1 MRPRCAGYLIL
12 DDGNG
17 PLIPLTVNEIRRLS
31 ATTWNG
37 PVRRPGHRE
46 HWSRWRRRHQA
57 RAQISHY
64 RRRGQP
70 QNHRVRL

>member
-1 MRPRCAGYLIL
+1 MPPRCAGYVIL
-12 DDGNG
+12 YDSDG

-31 ATTWNG
+31 AIWNQ
-37 PVRRPGHRE
+37 PARRPGHRE

-57 RAQISHY
+57 RAQLSHY

-70 QNHRVRL
+70 ENHRLRL